1 MSPEGTLMEQI
12 IEILIDNLRESFKA
26 IEKFL
31 LLGLTASLVL
41 VVLALTNREL
51 SGEQKLMF
59 VDMSAPASIVALVA
73 LVTYSACGAF
83 AYFHFAARR
92 RIVKRLIAWNPSVVE
107 ALLTYPSI
115 ASSIGAPQIVA
126 LASVGGLGMIAL
138 LLFYVP
144 THGASKALVTCVIL
158 GAPYI
163 LLVIMA
169 FKAAVGVRFT
179 SADPNR

>member
-1 MSPEGTLMEQI
+1 MEQM
-12 IEILIDNLRESFKA
+12 IEILIDNLKESFKA

-59 VDMSAPASIVALVA
+59 VDMSAPASVVALVA
-73 LVTYSACGAF
+73 LGTYFACGAF
-83 AYFHFAARR
+83 ALFNFAARR
-92 RIVKRLIAWNPSVVE
+92 RIVKKLIAWDPNVVD

-115 ASSIGAPQIVA
+115 ASRIGAPQIVA
-126 LASVGGLGMIAL
+126 LACVGGLGMIAL
-138 LLFYVP
+138 MLFYAP
-144 THGASKALVTCVIL
+144 THGANKALVSCGIL

-163 LLVIMA
+163 LLVVMA
-169 FKAAVGVRFT
+169 FRSAVG
-179 SADPNR
+179 

>member
-1 MSPEGTLMEQI
+1 MEQI
-12 IEILIDNLRESFKA
+12 TEILIDNLKESFKA

-51 SGEQKLMF
+51 AGAQKLMF

-73 LVTYSACGAF
+73 LATYVASGSF
-83 AYFHFAARR
+83 ALSYFGARR
-92 RIVKRLIAWNPSVVE
+92 RIVKRLMAWDPNVVD

-115 ASSIGAPQIVA
+115 ASRIGAPQIVA
-126 LASVGGLGMIAL
+126 LACVGGLGMIAQ

-144 THGASKALVTCVIL
+144 THDASKALVTCVIL

-163 LLVIMA
+163 FLVIMA
-169 FKAAVGVRFT
+169 FKAAVGERLT
-179 SADPNR
+179 STDPQ